1 MILNVLVYSI
11 NLLVMESKSY
21 AAVVMS
27 NKGIKETTKRFDF
40 KSSQFVTSYGVACVR
55 KNNDTG
61 NYEVLMIKK
70 RATYA
75 FIDFLRGRYDPMRHY
90 DLEFMFNE
98 MTINEK
104 VLIRSKDFSTIWMY
118 CLGKEPTRSGDK
130 NIYIKSSKK
139 FAQLCEYKNGEFLMD
154 LLNNSTNSELLWEIP
169 KGRIGKNETA
179 LESAVREF
187 EEETSIKKDAYKLLF
202 DEGTIEYTFTDAGIK
217 YKYIYYL
224 AIMNNAQQPKFD
236 FDNEHMLIEVSELK
250 FLPANAVYEFNNNR
264 LYKTIRII
272 IKKLK
277 KYF

>member
-1 MILNVLVYSI
+1 MA
-11 NLLVMESKSY
+11 SKSY
-21 AAVVMS
+21 ASAVQTDS
-27 NKGIKETTKRFDF
+27 TQSP
-40 KSSQFVTSYGVACVR
+40 KSDNSGREGSEYRPNNFVISYGIACAR
-55 KNNDTG
+55 RNNDTG

-104 VLIRSKDFSTIWMY
+104 ILIRCKNFSTLWMY
-118 CLGKEPTRSGDK
+118 CLGKEPTKNSDK
-130 NIYIKSSKK
+130 NMYAKSLRK
-139 FAQLCEYKNGEFLMD
+139 FTQLCEYKDGAFLME
-154 LLNNSTNSELLWEIP
+154 LLNKSSNSELLWEIP
-169 KGRIGKNETA
+169 KGRIGKNEVP
-179 LESAVREF
+179 LDSAVREF
-187 EEETSIKKDAYKLLF
+187 EEETGIKKNAYQLLF
-202 DEGTIEYTFTDAGIK
+202 NEGTIEYTFSDGGVR

-224 AIMNNAQQPKFD
+224 AIMNQAHHPRYD
-236 FDNEHMLIEVSELK
+236 FNNEHMLIEVSELR
-250 FLPANAVYEFNNNR
+250 FLPANAVLEFNNNR